1 MIESGWVGRW
11 GQRGGDTEVAA
22 GEYFLVFVSGGLA
35 RFIFFPPCDSGNEVT
50 PLCIVAFST
59 LKN

>member
-1 MIESGWVGRW
+1 MGWG
-11 GQRGGDTEVAA
+11 GGDTEVAA

-35 RFIFFPPCDSGNEVT
+35 RFIFFPPYDSGNEVT

-59 LKN
+59 LKK